1 MDTTPPYRVAT
12 PLGSLQDDLLFWTV
26 IVTIVAAAS
35 FFSFWFTRRRH
46 ELWRDFA
53 TAHGFRYSPS
63 TAPRVEGNAAGRA
76 FTLELSKDSSDRG
89 PFGIQV
95 ITMRLA
101 TRTGIDLD
109 FDITNE
115 GVVATAIREATG
127 DEDIVHVE
135 EEAFD
140 NRTTIHCAEP
150 NVVASYLTPMRKAE
164 ILTLMAKCR
173 SCDVHV
179 TQNEVAVTE
188 RTVPKTVEA
197 LSDRL
202 SAMLAC
208 ADALDA

>member
-1 MDTTPPYRVAT
+1 VLVEFPFFQNSFAELANN
-12 PLGSLQDDLLFWTV
+12 LGLADADLVESVSLEDEITKF
-26 IVTIVAAAS
+26 
-35 FFSFWFTRRRH
+35 
-46 ELWRDFA
+46 
-53 TAHGFRYSPS
+53 
-63 TAPRVEGNAAGRA
+63 

-89 PFGIQV
+89 PLGIQV
-95 ITMRLA
+95 MAMRLA
-101 TRTGIDLD
+101 TRTGIDLE

-140 NRTTIHCAEP
+140 DRTTIHCAEP

-188 RTVPKTVEA
+188 RTTPKSVEA

-202 SAMLAC
+202 TAMLAC